1 MNTIRIKCPVCGA
14 ILNAK
19 DDPSNVKKSVTCP
32 NCKETIS
39 VDEDVLSYDSIR
51 CPKCGEKLEF
61 EFDEDEDEACC
72 CKEDSEDKGCCCA
85 KVVTDEKNEG

>member
-32 NCKETIS
+32 NCKERRKFT
-39 VDEDVLSYDSIR
+39 
-51 CPKCGEKLEF
+51 EF
-61 EFDEDEDEACC
+61 KATQNRFFTQLL
-72 CKEDSEDKGCCCA
+72 K
-85 KVVTDEKNEG
+85 